1 MRPTS
6 DISHICFSSAG
17 HLTEV
22 GHQQQQ
28 QPPRRLR
35 RMDEDD
41 DAVREREAAILKARE
56 NISEETLKEYKDIFS
71 FFDRSPI
78 L

>member
-28 QPPRRLR
+28 PRWRLR

-71 FFDRSPI
+71 FFDRF
-78 L
+78 LLL